1 MDHESFMRL
10 AIEVAG
16 ANPAQPFGAV
26 LVHRQTG
33 RVVARGVNRTAQN
46 PTWHGEIDAINQY
59 AVHAGPPWR
68 ELDLYTTAEPCPMC
82 QAAILWAGIARVVY
96 GTSIAE
102 LKALGWNQIDI
113 DCREVTRRTP
123 FIDCEIVGGVLEAE
137 CDRLFRDARSP
148 AAG

>member
-33 RVVARGVNRTAQN
+33 RVVARGVNRTSQN
-46 PTWHGEIDAINQY
+46 PTWHGEIDVINQH

-96 GTSIAE
+96 GTSIAG